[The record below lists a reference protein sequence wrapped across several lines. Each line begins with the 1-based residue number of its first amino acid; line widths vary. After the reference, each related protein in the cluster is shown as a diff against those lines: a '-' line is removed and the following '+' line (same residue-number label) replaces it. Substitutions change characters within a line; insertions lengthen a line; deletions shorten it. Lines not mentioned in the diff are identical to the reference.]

1 MSMFS
6 LEGKIALV
14 TGAGRGIGRGVAE
27 GLASQGATVICA
39 SRTRPELDAAVSAIE
54 AGGGSAMALTMDM
67 AEMDSIDAGVQGVID
82 AYGRIDI
89 LFNNAGMNVRQ
100 PIDEVTEEAY
110 DRIMAVNLKGLYF
123 LSQKVARHMRTRRQG
138 KIINVGSLTTG
149 YALAKVSVYTATKG
163 AVGQLTK
170 AQAVE
175 FGPDNIQVN
184 AICPG
189 FVVTSLTEKLWAD
202 ETMRAWGEDRVAL
215 GRLGTPQDMAGT
227 VAFLASSASDYVTG
241 QCIYID
247 GGFMAGDDWPLPA
260 AAK

>member
-14 TGAGRGIGRGVAE
+14 TGAGRGIGRGIAE

>member
-14 TGAGRGIGRGVAE
+14 TGAGRGIGRGIAE

-54 AGGGSAMALTMDM
+54 AAGGSAMALTMDM

-110 DRIMAVNLKGLYF
+110 DHIMAVNLKGLYF

>member
-14 TGAGRGIGRGVAE
+14 TGAGRGIGRGIAE

-54 AGGGSAMALTMDM
+54 AAGGSAMALTMDM